1 VGGDLAS
8 SAISNVYY
16 PQSNRGAGLVFG
28 NFAIGTA
35 ERMASGF
42 AQEFI
47 FRRFTPAAKDTGTQ
61 AH

>member
-1 VGGDLAS
+1 
-8 SAISNVYY
+8 
-16 PQSNRGAGLVFG
+16 LVFG